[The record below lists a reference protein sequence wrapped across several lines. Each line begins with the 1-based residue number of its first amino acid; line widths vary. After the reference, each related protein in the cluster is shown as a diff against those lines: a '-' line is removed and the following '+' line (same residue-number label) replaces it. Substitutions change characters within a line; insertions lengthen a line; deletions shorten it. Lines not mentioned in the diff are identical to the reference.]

1 LSPRRKIQP
10 GEAPLLVAQAVA
22 PPRLRRLRRLPLTFT
37 VAGLVITEAITAC
50 TLVLISHELH
60 RRAVLKDV
68 TVLADVRSFMTE
80 FTSLDPFHAND
91 YVDRVLAHATG
102 EFSKQFQEKANLALL
117 TIAKGEPTTGT
128 VLDAGVERWND
139 DGSANV
145 LVATEVSG
153 KSPSGK
159 GDVDFASRWL
169 VTAQKEG
176 DQWKISSLIQV
187 I

>member
-1 LSPRRKIQP
+1 LSPRRKIQA
-10 GEAPLLVAQAVA
+10 GEAPLFVVQAVA
-22 PPRLRRLRRLPLTFT
+22 SPRRWRLPVMFT
-37 VAGLVITEAITAC
+37 VAGVVIAEAITAC
-50 TLVLISHELH
+50 TLALISHESQ
-60 RRAVLKDV
+60 RRAAMKDV

-91 YVDRVLAHATG
+91 YVDRILAHATG
-102 EFSKQFQEKANLALL
+102 EFARQFQEKSTLAVLE
-117 TIAKGEPTTGT
+117 IAQGKPTTGT

-145 LVATEVSG
+145 LVAINVNA
-153 KSPSGK
+153 KSPKTKAATSI
-159 GDVDFASRWL
+159 AYRWL

-176 DQWKISSLIQV
+176 EQWKISSLIQV